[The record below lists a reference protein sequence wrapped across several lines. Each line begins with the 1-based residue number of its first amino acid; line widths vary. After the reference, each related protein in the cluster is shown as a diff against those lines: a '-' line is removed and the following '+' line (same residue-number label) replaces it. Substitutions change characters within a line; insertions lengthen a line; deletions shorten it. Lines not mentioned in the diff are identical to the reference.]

1 MRLQRSSPWLKS
13 IQRTL
18 CSPTRGSRRAILAV
32 EAMEGRLSLSAVP
45 YLPAV
50 QKMSADF
57 NPQPDPPV
65 SPVHLGK
72 QAAIIAIAPVQSR
85 PIEDPN
91 L

>member
-1 MRLQRSSPWLKS
+1 MQFQASRPWFKS
-13 IQRTL
+13 IRRTL
-18 CSPTRGSRRAILAV
+18 RSPARGSRRSAPCV
-32 EAMEGRLSLSAVP
+32 ETMEGRLSLSAVP